1 MQPQDISIYEAFM
14 RGDSVGS
21 LAKRFKLDK
30 SQIKKV
36 INRVSNERGIAKS
49 EVLHEL
55 HDDKASAGRILQGV
69 R

>member
-1 MQPQDISIYEAFM
+1 MRQPDTSIYEAFM

-30 SQIKKV
+30 SQIRKV
-36 INRVSNERGIAKS
+36 INRVGTERVITKP

-55 HDDKASAGRILQGV
+55 HATATHIERNL
-69 R
+69 

>member
-21 LAKRFKLDK
+21 LSKRFKLDK

-36 INRVSNERGIAKS
+36 INRAGAERIITKS

-55 HDDKASAGRILQGV
+55 HATTAHSGRDIQGV
-69 R
+69 

>member
-1 MQPQDISIYEAFM
+1 MRQPDTSIYEAFM

-36 INRVSNERGIAKS
+36 INRVGTERNIAKP

-55 HDDKASAGRILQGV
+55 HATTAHTGRNI
-69 R
+69 

>member
-21 LAKRFKLDK
+21 LSKRFKLDK
-30 SQIKKV
+30 SQIRKV
-36 INRVSNERGIAKS
+36 VNRVGTERVITKP

-55 HDDKASAGRILQGV
+55 YATQTDTERNI
-69 R
+69 

>member
-1 MQPQDISIYEAFM
+1 MLPQDISIYEAFM

-36 INRVSNERGIAKS
+36 INRVGTQRVIAKP
-49 EVLHEL
+49 EVLYEL
-55 HDDKASAGRILQGV
+55 YATQTDTERNI
-69 R
+69 

>member
-1 MQPQDISIYEAFM
+1 MQAQDISIYQAFM

-36 INRVSNERGIAKS
+36 INRVGTERVITKP

-55 HDDKASAGRILQGV
+55 HAAPTDNGRDLQGI
-69 R
+69 

>member
-1 MQPQDISIYEAFM
+1 MLPQDISIYQAFM

-36 INRVSNERGIAKS
+36 INRVGTERVITKP

-55 HDDKASAGRILQGV
+55 YANETNTERHI
-69 R
+69 

>member
-1 MQPQDISIYEAFM
+1 MLPQDISIYEAFM

-36 INRVSNERGIAKS
+36 INRVGTERVITKP

-55 HDDKASAGRILQGV
+55 YATQADTERNI
-69 R
+69 

>member
-1 MQPQDISIYEAFM
+1 MLPQDISIYEAFM

-36 INRVSNERGIAKS
+36 INRVGTERNS
-49 EVLHEL
+49 PRPEVLHEL
-55 HDDKASAGRILQGV
+55 HAAQTNI
-69 R
+69 

>member
-1 MQPQDISIYEAFM
+1 MQPLDINIYKAFM

-21 LAKRFKLDK
+21 LAKRYKLDK

-36 INRVSNERGIAKS
+36 INRVGTERVITKP

-55 HDDKASAGRILQGV
+55 YATTTNIERNL
-69 R
+69 

>member
-1 MQPQDISIYEAFM
+1 MLPQDISIYEAFM

-21 LAKRFKLDK
+21 LARRFKLDK

-36 INRVSNERGIAKS
+36 INRVGTERVITKP

-55 HDDKASAGRILQGV
+55 YANETDTERNI
-69 R
+69 

>member
-1 MQPQDISIYEAFM
+1 MRQPDTSIYEAFM

-30 SQIKKV
+30 SQIRKV
-36 INRVSNERGIAKS
+36 INRVGTERVITKP

-55 HDDKASAGRILQGV
+55 HATTAHTGRDIQGI
-69 R
+69 

>member
-1 MQPQDISIYEAFM
+1 MRQPDTSIYEAFM

-36 INRVSNERGIAKS
+36 INRVGTERVITKP

-55 HDDKASAGRILQGV
+55 HATTAHTERNI
-69 R
+69 

>member
-1 MQPQDISIYEAFM
+1 MHQQDISIYDAFM
-14 RGDSVGS
+14 KGHSVGS

-36 INRVSNERGIAKS
+36 INRVGTERNSTKP

-55 HDDKASAGRILQGV
+55 YANETDTERHI
-69 R
+69 

>member
-1 MQPQDISIYEAFM
+1 MLPQDISIYEAFM

-36 INRVSNERGIAKS
+36 INRVGTERVITKP

-55 HDDKASAGRILQGV
+55 YATQANTERHI
-69 R
+69 

>member
-1 MQPQDISIYEAFM
+1 MRQPDTSIYEAFM

-30 SQIKKV
+30 SQIRKV
-36 INRVSNERGIAKS
+36 INRVGTERVITKP

-55 HDDKASAGRILQGV
+55 YATTTHIERNL
-69 R
+69 

>member
-1 MQPQDISIYEAFM
+1 MRPLDISIYEAFM

-36 INRVSNERGIAKS
+36 INRVGTERVITKP

-55 HDDKASAGRILQGV
+55 HATTAHTGRDVQGI
-69 R
+69 

>member
-1 MQPQDISIYEAFM
+1 MRQPDTSIYEAFM

-30 SQIKKV
+30 SQIRKV
-36 INRVSNERGIAKS
+36 INRVGTERVITKP

-55 HDDKASAGRILQGV
+55 YATQTNTERNI
-69 R
+69 

>member
-1 MQPQDISIYEAFM
+1 MLPQDISIYEAFM

-36 INRVSNERGIAKS
+36 INRVGTERVITKP
-49 EVLHEL
+49 EVLYEL
-55 HDDKASAGRILQGV
+55 YATQTDTERNI
-69 R
+69 

>member
-1 MQPQDISIYEAFM
+1 MKQPDISIYEAFM

-30 SQIKKV
+30 SQIRKV
-36 INRVSNERGIAKS
+36 INRVGTERIITKP

-55 HDDKASAGRILQGV
+55 HADKAHIERNL
-69 R
+69 

>member
-14 RGDSVGS
+14 RGDSIAS
-21 LAKRFKLDK
+21 LAKRYKLDK

-36 INRVSNERGIAKS
+36 INRVGTERIITKP

-55 HDDKASAGRILQGV
+55 HATTAHTGRDIQGV
-69 R
+69 

>member
-1 MQPQDISIYEAFM
+1 MLQQDTSIYEAFM

-36 INRVSNERGIAKS
+36 INRVGTERVIAKPK
-49 EVLHEL
+49 VLYEL
-55 HDDKASAGRILQGV
+55 YATQADTERNI
-69 R
+69 

>member
-1 MQPQDISIYEAFM
+1 MQPQDIRIYEAFM

-21 LAKRFKLDK
+21 LAKRYKLDK

-36 INRVSNERGIAKS
+36 INRVGNERVSTAT

-55 HDDKASAGRILQGV
+55 PTNEAHQGRNLQGV
-69 R
+69 

>member
-1 MQPQDISIYEAFM
+1 M

-36 INRVSNERGIAKS
+36 INRVGTERNSTKP

-55 HDDKASAGRILQGV
+55 HAAQANT
-69 R
+69 

>member
-1 MQPQDISIYEAFM
+1 MLQQDISIYEAFM

-36 INRVSNERGIAKS
+36 INRVGTERVIAKPK
-49 EVLHEL
+49 VLYEL
-55 HDDKASAGRILQGV
+55 YATQADIERNI
-69 R
+69 

>member
-1 MQPQDISIYEAFM
+1 MRQPDTSIYEAFI

-36 INRVSNERGIAKS
+36 INRVGTERIIAKP
-49 EVLHEL
+49 EALHEL
-55 HDDKASAGRILQGV
+55 HATTAHTGRNI
-69 R
+69 

>member
-1 MQPQDISIYEAFM
+1 MRHPDISIYEAFM

-36 INRVSNERGIAKS
+36 INRVGTERNSTKP

-55 HDDKASAGRILQGV
+55 HAAQANT
-69 R
+69 